1 MNFELFLAL
10 IQLFWYTIRKFAR
23 GDAPMKTRTWI
34 LIFALLLVICLGAS
48 FAFLMPGEASS
59 LAEITSHGQVVKT
72 VDLRHNQE
80 FTIEGSN
87 GSYNVITVENGKIAV
102 TNASCPDHYCMKR
115 GFCNSGT
122 EIVCL
127 PNRMTIRF
135 LGQQEIDAV
144 IG

>member
-1 MNFELFLAL
+1 
-10 IQLFWYTIRKFAR
+10 
-23 GDAPMKTRTWI
+23 MKTRTWI

-48 FAFLMPGEASS
+48 FAFLMPGEASF

-87 GSYNVITVENGKIAV
+87 GSYNTITVENRKIAV